1 MQSDTEAYYGGL
13 NRARDYYR
21 RAIDSV
27 VRADF
32 KEAAALWQANA
43 AMRAIQLWRGK
54 GDSGSDAVSGAGKIG
69 PGFQNHLLRQTN

>member
-32 KEAAALWQANA
+32 KEAAALWQVNA
-43 AMRAIQLWRGK
+43 AMRAMQPWRGK

-69 PGFQNHLLRQTN
+69 PGF